1 MPECTTSLSKTSLK
15 RPVTKPALSCI
26 NVSCGYPSKVILKQ
40 IDFDLYPGKIVALIG
55 SNGSGKSTLLKTISK
70 DISSLSGKIFLDDQ
84 DITYLSNREIAKR
97 MVYLP
102 QSESSMFHFTALE
115 IVLMGRTL
123 YSNGLF
129 ETDEDLMEAKK
140 AMIATNCEH
149 LSGQLVH
156 TLSGGEYQR
165 VLVARALTQKAKI
178 LLLDEPISHLDLS
191 HQMSFAKLIK
201 NLAAQEYSILIS
213 VHDLNWAS
221 EVADSALLL
230 DKHLICYHGPMQNLL
245 ASPILEKIY
254 QVPFSFIKGP
264 NGHLKVFPHFSISS
278 PARTEDL
285 KSSEIPVFTE

>member
-1 MPECTTSLSKTSLK
+1 MQECTTYSFKISSKKPAAS
-15 RPVTKPALSCI
+15 PALSCI

-40 IDFDLYPGKIVALIG
+40 VSFDLYPGKIVALIG

-70 DISSLSGKIFLDDQ
+70 DIRPLGGKIFLKDQ
-84 DITYLSNREIAKR
+84 DTAHISNKEIAKQ

-129 ETDEDLMEAKK
+129 ETDEDLLEAKK
-140 AMIATNCEH
+140 AMVATNCEH

-165 VLVARALTQKAKI
+165 VLIARALTQKAKI

-191 HQMSFAKLIK
+191 HQVSFAKLIK
-201 NLAAQEYSILIS
+201 NLAGQGYSILIS

-230 DKHLICYHGPMQNLL
+230 DDQQICYNGPMQNLL
-245 ASPILEKIY
+245 TSPILEKVY
-254 QVPFSFIKGP
+254 DVPFSFIKSP
-264 NGHLKVFPHFSISS
+264 SGHSKVFPHFSCVNI
-278 PARTEDL
+278 A
-285 KSSEIPVFTE
+285 